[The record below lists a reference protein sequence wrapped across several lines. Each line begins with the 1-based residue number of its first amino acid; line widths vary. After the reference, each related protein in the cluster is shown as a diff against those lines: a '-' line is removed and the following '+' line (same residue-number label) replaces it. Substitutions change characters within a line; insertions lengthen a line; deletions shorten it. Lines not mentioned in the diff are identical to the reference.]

1 MYMWVYVISI
11 MEGWK
16 DSTKSHNNLAKIN
29 GSQASISRRFKLW
42 YRHMALVGGM
52 TIEELVLFYFQ
63 KKSSDIF
70 TILLDRARS
79 TLYHYI
85 ILVNSLGLVISICFP
100 KSFIS
105 GSCLKIYQQ
114 IQILIEHKDVH

>member
-1 MYMWVYVISI
+1 
-11 MEGWK
+11 
-16 DSTKSHNNLAKIN
+16 
-29 GSQASISRRFKLW
+29 
-42 YRHMALVGGM
+42 MALVGGM

-79 TLYHYI
+79 TLYHHI

-100 KSFIS
+100 KSFIL